1 MELTQQFLHELFEYR
16 DGLLFW
22 KVNRRGNK
30 VKGKQASRLK
40 KSNGY
45 HQVTINKKKHYAH
58 RIIFFMAYGCLPEQV
73 DHIDGDRSN
82 NVLSNL
88 REANNAQNNRNTGL
102 RSTNTTGFKGV
113 SYNKFNRNFNA
124 KITVNY
130 KSIHLGCFQTAE
142 AAHEAYKQA
151 AMRLHG
157 DFARIG

>member
-1 MELTQQFLHELFEYR
+1 
-16 DGLLFW
+16 
-22 KVNRRGNK
+22 
-30 VKGKQASRLK
+30 
-40 KSNGY
+40 
-45 HQVTINKKKHYAH
+45 
-58 RIIFFMAYGCLPEQV
+58 MAYGCLPEQV